1 VLVERDSAVRVIQ
14 LAQKEAASA
23 SAIQEAIDSLGEAGG
38 RVVLPAMDLVLDR
51 GLQLRSNVELVGQG
65 EDTVLRKA
73 SGRVYPLAGYHNYGM
88 YDVPLEYTDGLE
100 TGMTV
105 AVRDNVH
112 GGFFET
118 FARITWVDG
127 NWVGLDC
134 GLHSDYSANQEPVL
148 VTSYPLIYG
157 LGVEN
162 VAVRDLCLD
171 GNREEQPAGIGACRG
186 AALYLL
192 RSHRFE
198 VTDVVET
205 DFAGEGLGFQMC
217 SRVTIRRC
225 SFCRNTGNGYH
236 PGAGSTAVLFEDCVA
251 EENGR
256 AGFFFCVR
264 ANHVTVRNCTFS
276 GNVSCGI
283 SIGTRDCHNRI
294 ENCRIVGNDGPG
306 ILIRSTDRPVEVH
319 SCHVSGCRVGG
330 NARQSGRGQIDVLG
344 EAHDLAF
351 VDNDIVGLGPQQE
364 QAGLYVGPSAQGI
377 WLRDNRF
384 RACFPDV
391 IADPAALA
399 GKARPLKCGVDAVQD
414 VDLRHLYSLL
424 RARG

>member
-1 VLVERDSAVRVIQ
+1 VKVIHLTRDKVTSA
-14 LAQKEAASA
+14 A
-23 SAIQEAIDSLGEAGG
+23 AIQAAIDSLGEAGG
-38 RVVLPAMDLVLDR
+38 RVVLPAVDLVLDR
-51 GLQLRSNVELVGQG
+51 GLELRSNVELVGQG
-65 EDTVLRKA
+65 ENTVLRKA
-73 SGRVYPLAGYHNYGM
+73 PGRVYPLAGYHNYGM
-88 YDVPLEYTDGLE
+88 YDVPLEFTDGLE
-100 TGMTV
+100 LGMTV

-118 FARITWVDG
+118 FARITWIDG

-134 GLHSDYSANQEPVL
+134 GLHSDYSANEEPVL

-171 GNREEQPAGIGACRG
+171 GNRDEQAAGIGACRG
-186 AALYLL
+186 AAVYLI

-198 VTDVVET
+198 VTDVVEV

-217 SRVTIRRC
+217 SHVTIRRC
-225 SFCRNTGNGYH
+225 SFGRNTGNGYH

-251 EENGR
+251 EDNGR

-276 GNVSCGI
+276 GNVACGI
-283 SIGTRDCHNRI
+283 SVGTRDCHNRI

-319 SCHVSGCRVGG
+319 SCHISGCRVER
-330 NARQSGRGQIDVLG
+330 NARQRGRGQIDILG

-351 VDNDIVGLGPQQE
+351 TDNDIYGLLPEQE
-364 QAGLYVGPSAQGI
+364 RAGIYVGPSAQGI
-377 WLRDNRF
+377 WLGDNRF
-384 RACFPDV
+384 QGCFPDV
-391 IADPAALA
+391 IADPASLA
-399 GKARPLKCGVDAVQD
+399 EEARSLKCGMDAVQD
-414 VDLRHLYSLL
+414 VDLRHLFSLSGG
-424 RARG
+424 RG

>member
-1 VLVERDSAVRVIQ
+1 MRVIQ
-14 LAQKEAASA
+14 LTREKVTSA
-23 SAIQEAIDSLGEAGG
+23 SAIQAAIDSLGEAGG

-51 GLQLRSNVELVGQG
+51 GLELRSNVELVGQG
-65 EDTVLRKA
+65 ENTVLRKA
-73 SGRVYPLAGYHNYGM
+73 PGRVYPLAGYHNYGM
-88 YDVPLEYTDGLE
+88 YDVPLEFTDGLE
-100 TGMTV
+100 LGMTV

-118 FARITWVDG
+118 FARITWIDG

-134 GLHSDYSANQEPVL
+134 GLHSDYSANEEPVL

-171 GNREEQPAGIGACRG
+171 GNRDEQAAGIGACRG
-186 AALYLL
+186 AAVYLL

-198 VTDVVET
+198 VTDVVEA

-217 SRVTIRRC
+217 SHVTIRRC
-225 SFCRNTGNGYH
+225 SFGRNTGNGYH

-251 EENGR
+251 EDNGR

-276 GNVSCGI
+276 GNVACGI
-283 SIGTRDCHNRI
+283 SVGTRDCHNRI

-319 SCHVSGCRVGG
+319 SCHISGCRVER
-330 NARQSGRGQIDVLG
+330 NAGERGRGQIDILG

-351 VDNDIVGLGPQQE
+351 TDNDIYGLLPEQE
-364 QAGLYVGPSAQGI
+364 RAGIYVGPSAQGI
-377 WLRDNRF
+377 WLGDNRF
-384 RACFPDV
+384 QGCFPDV
-391 IADPAALA
+391 IADPASLA
-399 GKARPLKCGVDAVQD
+399 EEARSLKCGMDAVQD
-414 VDLRHLYSLL
+414 VDLRHLFSLSGG
-424 RARG
+424 RG

>member
-1 VLVERDSAVRVIQ
+1 VKVIQ
-14 LAQKEAASA
+14 LTREEATSA
-23 SAIQEAIDSLGEAGG
+23 SAIQGAIDSLGEAGG
-38 RVVLPAMDLVLDR
+38 RVVLPAVDLVLDR

-65 EDTVLRKA
+65 ETTILRKA
-73 SGRVYPLAGYHNYGM
+73 PGRAYPLAGYHNYGM

-100 TGMTV
+100 PGMTV
-105 AVRDNVH
+105 AVRDKVH

-118 FARITWVDG
+118 FARITWIDG

-148 VTSYPLIYG
+148 LTSYPLIYG

-186 AALYLL
+186 AAVYLL
-192 RSHRFE
+192 RSHGFQ
-198 VTDVVET
+198 VTDVVESG
-205 DFAGEGLGFQMC
+205 FAGEGLGFQMC
-217 SRVTIRRC
+217 SHGTIRRC
-225 SFCRNTGNGYH
+225 NFGRNTGNGYH

-256 AGFFFCVR
+256 AGFYFCVR

-276 GNVSCGI
+276 GNVACGI
-283 SIGTRDCHNRI
+283 SVGTRDCYNRI
-294 ENCRIVGNDGPG
+294 EGCRIVGNDGPG
-306 ILIRSTDRPVEVH
+306 ILIRPTDRPVEVH
-319 SCHVSGCRVGG
+319 SCHISGCQVEG
-330 NARQSGRGQIDVLG
+330 NVRQSGRGQIDILG

-351 VDNDIVGLGPQQE
+351 TNNDIVGLLPDRE
-364 QAGLYVGPSAQGI
+364 RAGIYVGPSAQAI

-384 RACFPDV
+384 ERCFLDV

-399 GKARPLKCGVDAVQD
+399 KDTVPFGCGVDAVQEHHF
-414 VDLRHLYSLL
+414 RHLFQSPPE
-424 RARG
+424 R